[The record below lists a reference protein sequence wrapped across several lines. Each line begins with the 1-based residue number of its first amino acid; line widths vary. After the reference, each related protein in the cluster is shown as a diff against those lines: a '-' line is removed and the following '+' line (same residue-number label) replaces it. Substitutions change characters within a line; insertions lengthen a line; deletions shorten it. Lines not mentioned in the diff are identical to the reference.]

1 MPAASVMSGTIRN
14 VDSARASMPMQ
25 LKPFGPDGS
34 GGWTWRVDLA
44 ATEQFWQGALLMSTR

>member
-1 MPAASVMSGTIRN
+1 MSGTIRN